1 MIGKTLS
8 HYTVIEKIGQG
19 GMGEVYRAADTNL
32 SREVAIKVLPEQFTQ
47 DPQPVSLEEA
57 LVVSQD
63 RSQEKCNGA

>member
-1 MIGKTLS
+1 M
-8 HYTVIEKIGQG
+8 
-19 GMGEVYRAADTNL
+19 YRAEDTNL
-32 SREVAIKVLPEQFTQ
+32 SRQVAIQVLPEQFTQ